1 MEAAT
6 ISALAHLAVFVVGVC
21 WLVFPDQAAWVM
33 KRPRKPRQTV
43 TFTAEQMGWLVGEA
57 ERLGVSLSEVVR
69 RLVEGARVG

>member
-1 MEAAT
+1 
-6 ISALAHLAVFVVGVC
+6 
-21 WLVFPDQAAWVM
+21 M

-69 RLVEGARVG
+69 RLVEEKRDGGDGFGAD